1 VFSGPVRSV
10 MRVALAAALA
20 LAAVLALSAC
30 GSSDEDAQE
39 INVELK
45 GDPAKFSAPK
55 SAEPGEAQIT
65 FKNGT
70 KDEAEM
76 QLLRVEGDHDAA
88 DVIAALGGAQKGKP
102 FPDWFFAGGGVS
114 AVEGGETK
122 TVTQILEPGTYYTAN
137 LEGKPDPSSFAAIE
151 VSGEA
156 DDAALESDKTV
167 TASEYQF
174 EADGL
179 EAGENEIAFENVGAQ
194 PHHLIVAPIKKGA
207 TIEEVQEAIK
217 SGKEEPPLEEEGG
230 TNTAVIEGGETQL
243 VDLELEPGTYVMM
256 CFISD
261 RQGGPP
267 HAVKGMVDELKIE

>member
-1 VFSGPVRSV
+1 LAALFATF
-10 MRVALAAALA
+10 ALAA
-20 LAAVLALSAC
+20 C
-30 GSSDEDAQE
+30 GDSEDDAQE
-39 INVELK
+39 IKVELK
-45 GDPAKFSAPK
+45 GDGKFSAPT
-55 SAEPGEAQIT
+55 SAEPGEAEFT

-76 QLLRVEGDHDAA
+76 QLLRVEGTHDAD
-88 DVIAALGGAQKGKP
+88 DVLTALGAVQKGKP
-102 FPDWFFAGGGVS
+102 FPDWFFAAGGLS

-122 TVTQILEPGTYYTAN
+122 TVTQILQPGTYYTAN
-137 LEGKPDPSSFAAIE
+137 LEGKPDPSTFAEIK

-167 TASEYQF
+167 TAAEYQF

-207 TIEEVQEAIK
+207 TIDDVKSAIK
-217 SGKEEPPLEEEGG
+217 SGKEEPPLDEKGG

-243 VDLELEPGTYVMM
+243 VELDLEPGTYAMM
-256 CFISD
+256 CFITD

-267 HAVKGMVDELKIE
+267 HAVKGMVDELVIK